1 MTLNSKVHKSNAP
14 TGRALDRSVASSD
27 WGSKLGYSRDAI
39 GAVNRESIELM
50 HELKARHAHRTTPI
64 VVSGCVGPRGDG
76 YDPGQVMSPTEAA
89 AYHAHQ
95 IGLRCVQRTGRIR
108 ANSLLQGIIDQNCQ
122 ARGRE
127 RRLTVGDVAGI

>member
-76 YDPGQVMSPTEAA
+76 YDPGQSCPPPRLRPIMLIRLAFVASSAPGASERTLYFKASLIRIARRAA
-89 AYHAHQ
+89 ASA
-95 IGLRCVQRTGRIR
+95 
-108 ANSLLQGIIDQNCQ
+108 A
-122 ARGRE
+122 
-127 RRLTVGDVAGI
+127 